1 MAPELLKAYEGYH
14 GLVIAGTGLG
24 HTSTALIPP
33 LKHLADKG
41 TLIVMTSQC
50 MHGRVC
56 DRVYDTG
63 RDLLNAGVIEGGDL
77 LPEAAL
83 VKMMWVLGNE
93 KDKKKAAELMQ
104 SNLKGELSRRS
115 AHGL

>member
-1 MAPELLKAYEGYH
+1 MAPGLLKAYEGYH

-24 HTSTALIPP
+24 HTSTALIPE
-33 LKHLADKG
+33 LKRLADGG

-63 RDLLNAGVIEGGDL
+63 RDLLDAGVIEGADL
-77 LPEAAL
+77 LPEVAL
-83 VKMMWVLGNE
+83 VKMMWVLGNQ
-93 KDKKKAAELMQ
+93 KDRTKAAAMMQ
-104 SNLKGELSRRS
+104 ENLRGECTRRS
-115 AHGL
+115 THGL